1 MSEYFK
7 VLGML
12 ILVNNFKRSVDR
24 RVGGPQDR
32 LDKMTK
38 EKIQLD
44 NAPSPPTH
52 SALFSKP
59 LIFFFVKFVKLTHV
73 LPSTTKNF
81 IIIKLDLTDGIT
93 YVLFNIL

>member
-12 ILVNNFKRSVDR
+12 ILVNKFQRSVDR

-38 EKIQLD
+38 EK
-44 NAPSPPTH
+44 NPT
-52 SALFSKP
+52 
-59 LIFFFVKFVKLTHV
+59 
-73 LPSTTKNF
+73 
-81 IIIKLDLTDGIT
+81 
-93 YVLFNIL
+93 

>member
-12 ILVNNFKRSVDR
+12 ILVNNFQRSVDR
-24 RVGGPQDR
+24 RVGGPQDT

-52 SALFSKP
+52 SA
-59 LIFFFVKFVKLTHV
+59 H
-73 LPSTTKNF
+73 
-81 IIIKLDLTDGIT
+81 
-93 YVLFNIL
+93 IL

>member
-12 ILVNNFKRSVDR
+12 IVVNNFQHSVDK

-38 EKIQLD
+38 EKFQ
-44 NAPSPPTH
+44 P
-52 SALFSKP
+52 
-59 LIFFFVKFVKLTHV
+59 
-73 LPSTTKNF
+73 
-81 IIIKLDLTDGIT
+81 
-93 YVLFNIL
+93 